1 MRRTEGEERGEARD
15 RERESKGGNGMS
27 GEREEEE
34 KRSKQDKWDEGR
46 GSVKKQ
52 EIKEGG

>member
-1 MRRTEGEERGEARD
+1 VRRTEGEERGEARD